1 MVIVAMEMVAM
12 VISLTI
18 VDPPKVTVRVTNRQ
32 SEEVNKF
39 KVTEGSR
46 VNMTCA
52 VDANPPPIDGVRKW
66 SKDGAVSVYQVTEL
80 LLGYSVKLGQV

>member
-1 MVIVAMEMVAM
+1 MTLIFYSNKWVLVMVIVAM

-32 SEEVNKF
+32 SEEINKF

-46 VNMTCA
+46 VNMTCT
-52 VDANPPPIDGVRKW
+52 VDANPPPIDGVREW
-66 SKDGAVSVYQVTEL
+66 SKDGAVSVYQV
-80 LLGYSVKLGQV
+80 K